1 MFQTGYILCRR
12 DDAIWFLA
20 LPFAAIAVALA
31 IQHWLPAIALVS
43 ITLLITAPHHFVTW
57 LRTYGIRQERERW
70 KTRLLFG
77 PFILIAIVTAGVT
90 WAPVTLAIFAILWD
104 HQHSVMQQYGFARIY
119 DFKAQTGGPLT
130 PRFDL
135 LLGWFLYI
143 NLLIT
148 SPLFTRYWVQELTR
162 WQIPLDTWTIHLVQN
177 ISWVATALFGV
188 VYSVHL
194 IRGVRSGTK
203 INPVKFVFI
212 GASYLLWYYT
222 SWHTDSILVFGIAHR
237 LMHGLQYIVMVYWY
251 MRRKTLSN
259 SRDQCLAEKLVTPG
273 WLGRFIVACLLYAV
287 AVQFL
292 SGQPME
298 RLGFGLVNAS
308 WHVDYGDDYHAYAE
322 SVFSIM
328 ALTHYYFDSFIWKVR
343 EKSTQSGL

>member
-1 MFQTGYILCRR
+1 MENPT
-12 DDAIWFLA
+12 AIW
-20 LPFAAIAVALA
+20 
-31 IQHWLPAIALVS
+31 S
-43 ITLLITAPHHFVTW
+43 PHSDRHCHCGCHLGSGHTGHLCNSV
-57 LRTYGIRQERERW
+57 
-70 KTRLLFG
+70 G
-77 PFILIAIVTAGVT
+77 PSA
-90 WAPVTLAIFAILWD
+90 
-104 HQHSVMQQYGFARIY
+104 QYHATVWIY

-135 LLGWFLYI
+135 SLSWVLYI

-162 WQIPLDTWTIHLVQN
+162 WQISLDAPTIHLVQN
-177 ISWVATALFGV
+177 ISWFATALFGI
-188 VYSVHL
+188 VYSLHL
-194 IRGVRSGTK
+194 LRGVRSGTK

-212 GASYLLWYYT
+212 GASYFLWYYT

-273 WLGRFIVACLLYAV
+273 WLGRFLVACLLYAV

-328 ALTHYYFDSFIWKVR
+328 ARTHYYFDSFIWKVR